1 MSEPAEVPVNEVMSE
16 RLVTINTTETLS
28 DALDRFQ
35 LTGLRHLVV
44 IDEGGACA
52 GVVSD
57 RTLAAIWP
65 GVAITGLQRRVGA
78 VLHPGRPVVR
88 PEDTVRVAAHRMLDA
103 GVDALPVVDESDEV
117 VGIVTGSDLLRVLA
131 RSEQGVE
138 AGDRR

>member
-44 IDEGGACA
+44 IDEGARA
-52 GVVSD
+52 
-57 RTLAAIWP
+57 
-65 GVAITGLQRRVGA
+65 RVWS
-78 VLHPGRPVVR
+78 R
-88 PEDTVRVAAHRMLDA
+88 TVRSRPSGRALLSPGCSAASEPSCIRAVPSSAPRTPSGGCSPCWM